1 MSEKSMSVQE
11 QIKALKEQRKML
23 DEQTA
28 KLREGIAQVKF
39 EGNKRVEIGGKGTLN
54 FYGLGR
60 FPTCL
65 YPSQLVSLKKIIN
78 SSEFTDFISANA
90 DKLAKKEA

>member
-1 MSEKSMSVQE
+1 MTIQE
-11 QIKALKEQRKML
+11 QIKALKEQKKAL

-39 EGNKRVEIGGKGTLN
+39 DGNKRVEIGGKGTLN

-65 YPSQLVSLKKIIN
+65 YPSQLSSLRSIIN
-78 SSEFTDFISANA
+78 SKEFADFVNANQ
-90 DKLAKKEA
+90 DKLATKEKKQA